1 MTTKRI
7 DTAYELERF
16 LIDLEKNY
24 IDIPINVTLEIDSDN
39 LKREMMFFR
48 NMVNYVPLSVNFDN
62 FKYMGQK
69 ITIKNKL

>member
-7 DTAYELERF
+7 DTAQELEKF

-39 LKREMMFFR
+39 LKREMRFFR
-48 NMVNYVPLSVNFDN
+48 NMVNYLPLSVNSDN

>member
-7 DTAYELERF
+7 DTAQELVKF
-16 LIDLEKNY
+16 LIDLEKNH

-39 LKREMMFFR
+39 LKREMMFFI
-48 NMVNYVPLSVNFDN
+48 NMVNYLPLSVNFDN

-69 ITIKNKL
+69 IIIKNKL